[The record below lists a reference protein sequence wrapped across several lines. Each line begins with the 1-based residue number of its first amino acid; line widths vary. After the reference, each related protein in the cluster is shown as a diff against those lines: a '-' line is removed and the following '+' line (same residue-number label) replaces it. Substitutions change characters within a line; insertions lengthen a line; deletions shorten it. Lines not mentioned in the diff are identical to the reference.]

1 MTALTR
7 AIARLLLLPTLMV
20 AAAILVKGYVEVG
33 DGFGAGVIAA
43 LGILLQYA
51 AFGAREAGRLPPVR
65 FAPAIAFAGL
75 LLALLVAFLPT
86 LRGEAILT
94 HSPAPGAPV
103 VHLGTVELLTAV
115 LFEVGVF
122 LLVVGFAIGAIDMI
136 ARVAG
141 DGRDRGLDHGG
152 L

>member
-1 MTALTR
+1 MTSLTH

-51 AFGAREAGRLPPVR
+51 AFGAREAGRLPAVR
-65 FAPAIAFAGL
+65 LAPSIAFAGL
-75 LLALLVAFLPT
+75 LLALLVAFLPAI
-86 LRGEAILT
+86 RGQAILT

-115 LFEVGVF
+115 LFDVGMF
-122 LLVVGFAIGAIDMI
+122 LLVFGFAVGAIDMI
-136 ARVAG
+136 ARVADG
-141 DGRDRGLDHGG
+141 GRDRGLDRGAA
-152 L
+152 